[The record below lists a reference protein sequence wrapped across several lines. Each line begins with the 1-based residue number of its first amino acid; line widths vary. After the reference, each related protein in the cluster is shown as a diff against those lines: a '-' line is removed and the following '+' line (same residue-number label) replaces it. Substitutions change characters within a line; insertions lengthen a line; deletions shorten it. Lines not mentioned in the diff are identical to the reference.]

1 MEDFNY
7 TNSGSVSQDYAR
19 DFIKSVYNYM
29 FAALTI
35 SGVISYFIGT
45 NPALLASLFM
55 TASGGVSI
63 FFYVILFSP
72 ILISFAMA
80 GGFNKFSF
88 GTLMALFVIY
98 AVLLGM
104 SLSVLFM
111 AYSTGTLAT
120 TFLMTAGS
128 FGFMAFLGYTTK
140 TDLAK
145 FGSLLYMLLF
155 GVIISSL
162 VNMFLGSSGFDYI
175 ISLVSVFIF
184 TGLVAYE
191 MQMIKNMAYQAE
203 MDGTLRQKLALFA
216 GFQLYLTFVNLFLSL
231 LRLLGNRD

>member
-7 TNSGSVSQDYAR
+7 TNGTVSQDYAR

-35 SGVISYFIGT
+35 SGVISYFIGS

-55 TASGGVSI
+55 TASGGISI
-63 FFYVILFSP
+63 FFYVVLFSP
-72 ILISFAMA
+72 ILISLAMA
-80 GGFNKFSF
+80 GGFNKVSF

-98 AVLLGM
+98 SVLLGM
-104 SLSVLFM
+104 SLSVLFI

-120 TFLMTAGS
+120 TFLLTAGS

-140 TDLAK
+140 TDLTK

-162 VNMFLGSSGFDYI
+162 VNMFLGSSGFEYI

-191 MQMIKNMAYQAE
+191 MQMIKNMAYQAQ

-231 LRLLGNRD
+231 LRLLGNRN

>member
-111 AYSTGTLAT
+111 AYSKGTLAT

-140 TDLAK
+140 TDLTK

>member
-1 MEDFNY
+1 MQDLNY
-7 TNSGSVSQDYAR
+7 QNSGSLSQDYAR

-35 SGVISYFIGT
+35 TGVISYIIGT
-45 NPALLASLFM
+45 NIELMNSLFM
-55 TASGGVSI
+55 TAAGGVSM

-72 ILISFAMA
+72 ILISFAMV

-98 AVLLGM
+98 SVLLGM
-104 SLSVLFM
+104 SLSILFVR
-111 AYSTGTLAT
+111 YSTGTLAT
-120 TFLMTAGS
+120 TFLLTAGS

-140 TDLAK
+140 TDLTK
-145 FGSLLYMLLF
+145 LGSLLYMLLF

-191 MQMIKNMAYQAE
+191 MQMIKNQAHQAQ

-231 LRLLGNRD
+231 LRLLGNRN

>member
-1 MEDFNY
+1 MEDLNY
-7 TNSGSVSQDYAR
+7 QNSGSLSQDYAR

-55 TASGGVSI
+55 TATGGLSMV
-63 FFYVILFSP
+63 FYIVLFSP
-72 ILISFAMA
+72 IVISLVMA

-88 GTLMALFVIY
+88 GTLMALFVLY

-111 AYSTGTLAT
+111 AYSTSTLAS
-120 TFLMTAGS
+120 TFLLTAGS

-140 TDLAK
+140 TDLTK

-155 GVIISSL
+155 GVIISSV

-191 MQMIKNMAYQAE
+191 MQMIKNMAHQAQ

>member
-1 MEDFNY
+1 MEDLNY
-7 TNSGSVSQDYAR
+7 QNSGSLSQDYAR

-35 SGVISYFIGT
+35 TGVISYIIGT
-45 NPALLASLFM
+45 NTELMSSLFM
-55 TASGGVSI
+55 TASGGVSM
-63 FFYVILFSP
+63 FFYVVLFSP

-98 AVLLGM
+98 SVLLGM
-104 SLSVLFM
+104 SLSILFM
-111 AYSTGTLAT
+111 KYSTGTLAT
-120 TFLMTAGS
+120 TFLLTAGS

-140 TDLAK
+140 TDLTK

-191 MQMIKNMAYQAE
+191 MQMIKNMAHQAQ
-203 MDGTLRQKLALFA
+203 MDGALRQKLALFA

>member
-1 MEDFNY
+1 MEDLNY
-7 TNSGSVSQDYAR
+7 QNSGSLSQDYAR

-45 NPALLASLFM
+45 NPALLESLFM
-55 TASGGVSI
+55 TATGGLSMV
-63 FFYVILFSP
+63 FYIVLFSP
-72 ILISFAMA
+72 IVISLVMA

-88 GTLMALFVIY
+88 GTLMALFVLY

-111 AYSTGTLAT
+111 AYSTSTLAS
-120 TFLMTAGS
+120 TFLLTAGS

-140 TDLAK
+140 TDLTK

-155 GVIISSL
+155 GVIISSV

-191 MQMIKNMAYQAE
+191 MQMIKNMAHQAQ

>member
-1 MEDFNY
+1 MEDLNY
-7 TNSGSVSQDYAR
+7 QNSGSLSQDYAR

-55 TASGGVSI
+55 TATGGLSMV
-63 FFYVILFSP
+63 FYIVLFSP
-72 ILISFAMA
+72 IVISLVMA

-88 GTLMALFVIY
+88 GTLMALFVLY

-111 AYSTGTLAT
+111 GYSTSTLAS
-120 TFLMTAGS
+120 TFLLTAGS

-140 TDLAK
+140 TDLTK

-155 GVIISSL
+155 GVIISSV

-191 MQMIKNMAYQAE
+191 MQMIKNMAHQAQ

>member
-1 MEDFNY
+1 MEDLNY
-7 TNSGSVSQDYAR
+7 QNSGSLSQDYAR

-55 TASGGVSI
+55 TAAGGVSMV
-63 FFYVILFSP
+63 FYVVLFSP
-72 ILISFAMA
+72 IVISLVMA

-88 GTLMALFVIY
+88 GTLMALFVLY

-111 AYSTGTLAT
+111 AYSTSTLAT
-120 TFLMTAGS
+120 TFLLTAGS

-140 TDLAK
+140 TDLTK

-162 VNMFLGSSGFDYI
+162 VNMFLGSSGFDFV

-191 MQMIKNMAYQAE
+191 MQMIKNMAHQAQ

>member
-1 MEDFNY
+1 MEDLNY
-7 TNSGSVSQDYAR
+7 QNPGSLSQDYAR

-35 SGVISYFIGT
+35 TGVISYIIGT
-45 NPALLASLFM
+45 NTALMSSLFM
-55 TASGGVSI
+55 TASGGVSM

-80 GGFNKFSF
+80 GGFKKFSF

-98 AVLLGM
+98 SVLLGM
-104 SLSVLFM
+104 SLSILFM
-111 AYSTGTLAT
+111 SYSTGTLAT
-120 TFLMTAGS
+120 TFLLTAGS

-140 TDLAK
+140 TDLTK

-155 GVIISSL
+155 GVIISSV

-191 MQMIKNMAYQAE
+191 MQMIKNMAHQAQ

>member
-1 MEDFNY
+1 MKDLNF
-7 TNSGSVSQDYAR
+7 TNSGTLNQDYAR

-35 SGVISYFIGT
+35 SGVVSYFIGT
-45 NPALLASLFM
+45 DSALLSSLFM
-55 TASGGVSI
+55 TETGGISTV
-63 FFYVILFSP
+63 FYVVLFSP
-72 ILISFAMA
+72 IVISLVMV

-88 GTLMALFVIY
+88 ATLMALFVLY

-104 SLSVLFM
+104 SLSILFV
-111 AYSTGTLAT
+111 AYSTSTLAS
-120 TFLMTAGS
+120 TFLLTAGS

-140 TDLAK
+140 TDLTK

-155 GVIISSL
+155 GVIIASL
-162 VNMFLGSSGFDYI
+162 VNMFLGSGVFDYV

-184 TGLVAYE
+184 TGLVAYQ
-191 MQMIKNMAYQAE
+191 MQMIKNTAHEAQ
-203 MDGTLRQKLALFA
+203 MDETLRQKLALFA

-231 LRLLGNRD
+231 LRLLGNRN

>member
-1 MEDFNY
+1 MEDLNY
-7 TNSGSVSQDYAR
+7 QNSGSLSQDYAR

-55 TASGGVSI
+55 TATGGLSMV
-63 FFYVILFSP
+63 FYIVLFSP
-72 ILISFAMA
+72 IVISLVMA

-88 GTLMALFVIY
+88 GTLMALFVLY

-111 AYSTGTLAT
+111 GYSTSTLAS
-120 TFLMTAGS
+120 TFLLTAGS

-140 TDLAK
+140 TDLTK

-155 GVIISSL
+155 GVIISSV

-191 MQMIKNMAYQAE
+191 MKMIKNMAHQAQ